1 MLPKYTIEY
10 TMHLRRPSAAMRY
23 DIDEP
28 VACEEF
34 LAELLERRC
43 RIMHIRHDGVEMPKH
58 DFDQMIK
65 TAAGM
70 VAAKSICSSLG
81 ISPEEEHYRFGFSA

>member
-1 MLPKYTIEY
+1 MTQ
-10 TMHLRRPSAAMRY
+10 HGAALLVRSLAV
-23 DIDEP
+23 DEP

-43 RIMHIRHDGVEMPKH
+43 RIIHIRHDGVEMPKH